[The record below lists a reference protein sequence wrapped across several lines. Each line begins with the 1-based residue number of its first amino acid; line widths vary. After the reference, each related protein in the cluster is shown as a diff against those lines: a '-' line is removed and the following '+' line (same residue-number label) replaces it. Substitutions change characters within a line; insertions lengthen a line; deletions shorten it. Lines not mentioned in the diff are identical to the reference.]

1 MTLYRKAT
9 IILQAYQRYRKT
21 TMGVHGLLKYLQ
33 RHPLARERRVS
44 LRHLAYEIKD
54 KTRGKTAKL
63 LCDFF
68 SVLFWL
74 LSDFHEA
81 KIKCKDYQPYSY
93 VYGGD
98 VIEYEHRFVAFVNA
112 LRHLGIEPIFIVDGA
127 RGSNKTGFRAKLNT
141 HRRRHFGKMSRVAH
155 CNQVARYDPTVELAT
170 YSTWFPQPLVP
181 LHILM
186 ALKSEGVELVH
197 CIGEADAYLAKCSQ
211 SDHEDICGILT
222 NDTDMVMM
230 RSCEVFLCQFF
241 DRELNLGIRSVN
253 FNSTPADVICEKLT
267 PSRLAKVVNIPEHD
281 LRNLSII
288 CGNDYTEGLNVEWNL
303 HEKMGLDYPIVESAA
318 KWLRDTPHEDLEQ
331 TPPFDDIDDS
341 SGGKYSKAI
350 QYTYKAYEARAV
362 VDPFDHRYQ
371 YRYDDSPPFYKMIL
385 SGVREGKMTR
395 ELLSIV
401 TNSIHWRTGVVET
414 LVEPFQSSSGLRA
427 KDTLCIDDLLQPL
440 RLIIYKL
447 LNLKIVTEYG
457 RTRGI
462 PCSQIPVLVCN
473 PSAGLLHDLVTRTEL
488 ERVSLL
494 TTFLTKAYMLKDI
507 QLTEFEAPMRQLCR
521 IDCTDLTTTL
531 LKPLV
536 LCASLLFSYDLRSE
550 SNSFSLDHIPDVF
563 LITCFMCIL
572 RKPPRK
578 VQSRP
583 SLEAS
588 EIATGFACII
598 EHFYHLASLL
608 GLFEKMP
615 LPAEMYQ
622 TAALIP
628 FYHIATSKPGDIKRQ
643 LRANKELAETN
654 NAFHFVTKELHS
666 FKKFKELIEE
676 VYHSSK
682 SSPGLISPHVT
693 FSLAVAFLEV
703 LADIDEADKQ
713 NKVFVQQDL
722 YPPHQEKHPKHKSM
736 SYSYSYNT

>member
-1 MTLYRKAT
+1 
-9 IILQAYQRYRKT
+9 
-21 TMGVHGLLKYLQ
+21 MGVHGLLKYLQ

-44 LRHLAYEIKD
+44 LRNLAYEIKD

-98 VIEYEHRFVAFVNA
+98 VVEYEHRFVAFVNA
-112 LRHLGIEPIFIVDGA
+112 LRHLGIEPIFVVDGA
-127 RGSNKTGFRAKLNT
+127 RGSNETGFRAKLNT
-141 HRRRHFGKMSRVAH
+141 HKRRHHGKMCRVAH
-155 CNQVARYDPTVELAT
+155 CNQVAMYDPTEELAT
-170 YSTWFPQPLVP
+170 YSTWFPQPLVL
-181 LHILM
+181 LHITM
-186 ALKSEGVELVH
+186 ALKLEGVQLVH
-197 CIGEADAYLAKCSQ
+197 CIGEADAYLAKRAQ
-211 SDHEDICGILT
+211 SGQEDICGILT

-230 RSCEVFLCQFF
+230 RGSEVFLCQFF

-253 FNSTPADVICEKLT
+253 FNSMPSDVICEKLT
-267 PSRLAKVVNIPEHD
+267 PSRLAKVINLPEYD

-288 CGNDYTEGLNVEWNL
+288 CGNDYTNRLNVEWKL

-318 KWLRDTPHEDLEQ
+318 KWLRDTPHEDLEK
-331 TPPFDDIDDS
+331 TPPFDDINDS
-341 SGGKYSKAI
+341 SRGKYSKAI
-350 QYTYKAYEARAV
+350 QYTYEAYKATAV
-362 VDPFDHRYQ
+362 VDPIDHSSGHHQCYDSDGWDSWDDW
-371 YRYDDSPPFYKMIL
+371 YDDSPSFYKMIL

-401 TNSIHWRTGVVET
+401 TNSIHWRTGVVEI
-414 LVEPFQSSSGLRA
+414 LVEPSESGLHT
-427 KDTLCIDDLLQPL
+427 KDTQCIDDLLQPL

-447 LNLKIVTEYG
+447 LNLKNVTEYG
-457 RTRGI
+457 HTKGI
-462 PCSQIPVLVCN
+462 PYSQIPIRVRN
-473 PSAGLLHDLVTRTEL
+473 RSADLLHDLVTRTEL

-494 TTFLTKAYMLKDI
+494 TTFLTKAYMLKDM
-507 QLTEFEAPMRQLCR
+507 QLTEFEAPMRQVCR
-521 IDCTDLTTTL
+521 VDCTDLTTTL
-531 LKPLV
+531 LKPLA

-588 EIATGFACII
+588 EVATGFACII

-608 GLFEKMP
+608 ELFEKMP

-643 LRANKELAETN
+643 LRANKELAETY
-654 NAFHFVTKELHS
+654 NAYHFVTKELRS

-682 SSPGLISPHVT
+682 SSPGLISPHIT
-693 FSLAVAFLEV
+693 FSLVVAFLEV

-722 YPPHQEKHPKHKSM
+722 YPRHQGKHPKHKSM
-736 SYSYSYNT
+736 SYTAIQYLVAGV